1 MSVTE
6 EIIFTG
12 PSTSVGAGKQ
22 RRVRLAE
29 AFFRRW
35 PVLLVPVIALAAL
48 GAYQATKVS
57 KSYSSAGSLSVVA
70 STALSQINGNGS
82 QSGGFESIAT
92 TTAREINEL
101 MGTDAFAT
109 TVADNAQLTSALKS
123 GQITLAQVRS
133 YVSAAAS
140 GDNIVKIGAT
150 TPFADLSQKLALSLV
165 TSYRDHVLSNETGG
179 LSGAVT
185 FLTSELSDAQ
195 TQLDAAN
202 AAIDDFVQQHPSP
215 VSGSRPD
222 AEQLQQSRL
231 NAAVESA
238 QKSVDSFQD
247 KLNEANLQLRQSQS
261 DIDQRYR
268 VVDTPESPSAPNPTK
283 IKQLLAFAVFLFL
296 GVAIAASMLVVIAM
310 LDHTMRSA
318 ADVSSIQGLT
328 VVAAIPRHRPRPQPR
343 RKPSAAALDAASAG
357 AMSAGKI
364 GA

>member
-6 EIIFTG
+6 EIIFSG
-12 PSTSVGAGKQ
+12 PSAPVGAGKQ

-35 PVLLVPVIALAAL
+35 PILLVPIIVLAVL

-57 KSYSSAGSLSVVA
+57 KTFTSAGSLSVVS

-82 QSGGFESIAT
+82 QSGGYESIAT

-109 TVADNAQLTSALKS
+109 TVADNAQLTGALKS
-123 GQITLAQVRS
+123 GQVTLAQVRS
-133 YVSAAAS
+133 YVSAGAS
-140 GDNIVKIGAT
+140 GDNIVKIGAN
-150 TPFADLSQKLALSLV
+150 TPFADLSQKLAQSLV

-179 LSGAVT
+179 LTGAVT

-195 TQLDAAN
+195 GKLDAAN
-202 AAIDDFVQQHPSP
+202 GALDDFVQQHPSP
-215 VSGSRPD
+215 VSGNRPD
-222 AEQLQQSRL
+222 EEQLQLSRL
-231 NAAVESA
+231 NAAVDSA
-238 QKSVDSFQD
+238 QQSVNSFQD

-268 VVDTPESPSAPNPTK
+268 VVDTPEIPTAPNATK
-283 IKQLLAFAVFLFL
+283 IQQLVAFMVFLFL

-310 LDHTMRSA
+310 LDHTVRTT
-318 ADVSSIQGLT
+318 ADVSSIPGLA
-328 VVAAIPRHRPRPQPR
+328 VLAAIPRHRPRP
-343 RKPSAAALDAASAG
+343 PSRGKAVPAGVDAASGG
-357 AMSAGKI
+357 AVSTGKI